1 MRVVLAVDIGDERV
15 GSVVDAA
22 ADWAAL
28 SGSVVD
34 LITADGGRYLF
45 DYVADPNVRRVLAVE
60 ADRARAKDAARLQ
73 ALSNRLPEAARGET
87 RVISGKVVEAVV
99 EAGKGYDAVLVG
111 THGRTGLL
119 RFFLGSVAEAIV
131 RRSLVPVVVLRA
143 TSAPQ

>member
-1 MRVVLAVDIGDERV
+1 MRVALAVDIGDERV

-22 ADWAAL
+22 GEWASL

-34 LITADGGRYLF
+34 LITADGGRYMF

-60 ADRARAKDAARLQ
+60 ADRARAKDAVRLE
-73 ALSNRLPEAARGET
+73 ALSNRLPEAVRGET

-143 TSAPQ
+143 ASAPR